1 MEAITTVIN
10 LLVAGGP
17 TAIIAILALVVAY
30 LVWEHYKMLKMIEKY
45 QQIVSDNRNQY
56 TDSIIEIIDRYHNG
70 NMELAQA
77 LNEIK
82 VVLATLQ
89 KTIL

>member
-1 MEAITTVIN
+1 MEAFTTVLN
-10 LLVAGGP
+10 LIVAGGP
-17 TAIIAILALVVAY
+17 TAIIVILVIVVAY
-30 LVWEHYKMLKMIEKY
+30 LIWEHFKMLKLIEKY
-45 QQIVSDNRNQY
+45 QQILNDNRTQY

-70 NMELAQA
+70 NIELIQA